1 MRRITYAGENVLTTD
16 DVARVLVELTAEL
29 AKRGEA
35 AAVRV
40 PINPEGAAELVVGLG
55 NDVLSVPVA
64 WEGDDPDF
72 DGSELEAHLA
82 RVRPTPE
89 RHLRAVEGYSEPDDG
104 YDPDY
109 DITEA

>member
-16 DVARVLVELTAEL
+16 DVASLLVELTAEL

-35 AAVRV
+35 AAVRI
-40 PINPEGAAELVVGLG
+40 PIDPDGTAELVVGLG

-64 WEGDDPDF
+64 RDGDDPDF
-72 DGSELEAHLA
+72 DSSELEAHLQ
-82 RVRPTPE
+82 RVRPAPE
-89 RHLRAVEGYSEPDDG
+89 RHLRAVEGFDGPDDG

-109 DITEA
+109 DISEA

>member
-16 DVARVLVELTAEL
+16 AVARLLVELTAEL

-35 AAVRV
+35 AAVRI
-40 PINPEGAAELVVGLG
+40 PIDPEGSAELVVGLG
-55 NDVLSVPVA
+55 NDVLSVPVEWHGA
-64 WEGDDPDF
+64 DPDF
-72 DGSELEAHLA
+72 DSSQLEAHLE
-82 RVRPTPE
+82 RVRPAPE
-89 RHLRAVEGYSEPDDG
+89 RHLRAVEGHREPDEG

>member
-35 AAVRV
+35 AAVRI
-40 PINPEGAAELVVGLG
+40 PIDPAGTAELVVGLG
-55 NDVLSVPVA
+55 NDVLSVPVSRD
-64 WEGDDPDF
+64 GDDPDF
-72 DGSELEAHLA
+72 DSSELEAQLE

-89 RHLRAVEGYSEPDDG
+89 RRLRAVEGCSQTDDG